1 LCKEARP
8 RLTKIEIS
16 LRGHYH
22 DDAKTHEDDGSQPGY
37 DQGFLLCA
45 DSLEDL
51 RICADLIRG
60 LPGLASLSRLRYLEA
75 SLITIF
81 SSPSTALAGVANICD
96 RLPPSLESISL
107 CEVGFHPW
115 PIETNDW
122 PLMEDEGE
130 SCVLKYYGGLL
141 GKTLSGLL
149 LESKEKL
156 PQLRRVYM
164 EMYGSCWDGFHVE
177 AAGLGLRM
185 CTESSIPQGLT
196 SIDCVMLHKVWHT
209 AVYEYE

>member
-1 LCKEARP
+1 MCKDARP
-8 RLTKIEIS
+8 RLRKIEIE

-22 DDAKTHEDDGSQPGY
+22 DDVKTHEDDGSQPGY
-37 DQGFLLCA
+37 DEGFILCA

-81 SSPSTALAGVANICD
+81 SSPSNALAGNICD

-107 CEVGFHPW
+107 REVGFDPW

-122 PLMEDEGE
+122 PVREDEGE
-130 SCVLKYYGGLL
+130 SCVLKQYGRLL
-141 GKTLSGLL
+141 GKTLSALL
-149 LESKEKL
+149 LERKEKL
-156 PQLRRVYM
+156 PKLRRVHM
-164 EMYGSCWDGFHVE
+164 LMYPGCWDSFLVE
-177 AAGLGLRM
+177 AEGLGLGVF
-185 CTESSIPQGLT
+185 TEPSIPPGMT
-196 SIDCVMLHKVWHT
+196 SIECVMLHNVWHT
-209 AVYEYE
+209 EVYVYE